1 MTDAGA
7 GLLVV
12 IVEVEPDDEDELNR
26 WYDTEHIPE
35 KLATPGFRSARRFR
49 DVART
54 GRYLAVYE
62 LDDPA
67 VVTSPEYMGQAM
79 SPWSDRVMATWV
91 SLDRS
96 VWEVVPSG
104 GTEAAATSA
113 NPADRAP

>member
-12 IVEVEPDDEDELNR
+12 IVEVEPGDEDELNR

-49 DVART
+49 DVGRP

-67 VVTSPEYMGQAM
+67 VVTSPEYMAQAM

-96 VWEVVPSG
+96 VWEVVASG
-104 GTEAAATSA
+104 GAETGAAA
-113 NPADRAP
+113 PDGADRAS